1 MEDTVLRSTF
11 RAISVAMAICCIF
24 MGIREAVQQWQL
36 FQSID
41 VNVPVWLV
49 TGGVWL
55 LVAIG
60 VALKPLRQL

>member
-1 MEDTVLRSTF
+1 MEDTVLRSSL
-11 RAISVAMAICCIF
+11 RVISVALAFCCLF
-24 MGIREAVQQWQL
+24 MGIREAVNQWQL

-41 VNVPVWLV
+41 VKVPVWLI

-60 VALKPLRQL
+60 VALKPLRHL